1 METDR
6 LTVGCDEPFPA
17 GSLTLTVA
25 AAAGVCSASEPERA
39 EPAADESSVEEPPA
53 EELPADEPPADEPAV
68 PSDTWT
74 LADAPDGLADIP
86 AWTAGV
92 VACTADDDELSCAE
106 APSEADPVTGAT
118 DFTADADA
126 APTVL
131 VTAPTVP
138 ATVLVT
144 APTVPATALPTVPVA
159 APTVLVTAP
168 TVPVAAPTVLVT
180 APTVPV
186 TAVPTVPVTV
196 PAVLVTAPTV
206 PVTALPTVPVT
217 VPTAPVTP
225 CAASPTVVTVVPTVP
240 SAVWLT
246 WVTGPLVPTVT
257 DTVVGVVVDEP
268 GTGFGPVGG
277 VGPEVIGRLD
287 GVERVVDG
295 DPAPLPLPPAGL
307 RPQLPPDGRRRGG
320 PAATG

>member
-1 METDR
+1 
-6 LTVGCDEPFPA
+6 
-17 GSLTLTVA
+17 
-25 AAAGVCSASEPERA
+25 
-39 EPAADESSVEEPPA
+39 
-53 EELPADEPPADEPAV
+53 V

-126 APTVL
+126 APTV
-131 VTAPTVP
+131 
-138 ATVLVT
+138 
-144 APTVPATALPTVPVA
+144 PATALPTVPVA

-186 TAVPTVPVTV
+186 TALPTVPVTV

-225 CAASPTVVTVVPTVP
+225 CTASPTVVTVVPTVP

>member
-53 EELPADEPPADEPAV
+53 EELPADEPPADEPPADEPAV

-186 TAVPTVPVTV
+186 TA
-196 PAVLVTAPTV
+196 
-206 PVTALPTVPVT
+206 LPTVPVT

-225 CAASPTVVTVVPTVP
+225 CTASPTVVTLVPTVP
-240 SAVWLT
+240 SSVWLT

>member
-53 EELPADEPPADEPAV
+53 EELPADEPPADEPPADEPAV

-138 ATVLVT
+138 V
-144 APTVPATALPTVPVA
+144 TALPTVPVA

-186 TAVPTVPVTV
+186 TA
-196 PAVLVTAPTV
+196 
-206 PVTALPTVPVT
+206 LPTVPVT

-225 CAASPTVVTVVPTVP
+225 CTASPTVVTVVPTVP

>member
-1 METDR
+1 M
-6 LTVGCDEPFPA
+6 
-17 GSLTLTVA
+17 TLTVA
-25 AAAGVCSASEPERA
+25 VAGGVCSASEPERA
-39 EPAADESSVEEPPA
+39 EPAADESSVGEPPAGELPAEELPAEEPPA
-53 EELPADEPPADEPAV
+53 DESPADEPPADEPAV
-68 PSDTWT
+68 PSDTCT

-106 APSEADPVTGAT
+106 ALREADTVTGAT

-138 ATVLVT
+138 
-144 APTVPATALPTVPVA
+144 VA
-159 APTVLVTAP
+159 A
-168 TVPVAAPTVLVT
+168 
-180 APTVPV
+180 
-186 TAVPTVPVTV
+186 
-196 PAVLVTAPTV
+196 
-206 PVTALPTVPVT
+206 
-217 VPTAPVTP
+217 PTAPVTP
-225 CAASPTVVTVVPTVP
+225 CTASPTAVTVVPTMP

-257 DTVVGVVVDEP
+257 DTVVGVVVNEP
-268 GTGFGPVGG
+268 GTGFCPVGG
-277 VGPEVIGRLD
+277 VGPEVIGRVD

-295 DPAPLPLPPAGL
+295 DPAPLPLPPPGL
-307 RPQLPPDGRRRGG
+307 RPWLPPNGRRRGG

>member
-138 ATVLVT
+138 VT
-144 APTVPATALPTVPVA
+144 AL
-159 APTVLVTAP
+159 
-168 TVPVAAPTVLVT
+168 
-180 APTVPV
+180 
-186 TAVPTVPVTV
+186 PTVPVTV

-217 VPTAPVTP
+217 VPAAPVTP
-225 CAASPTVVTVVPTVP
+225 CTASPTVVTVVPTVP